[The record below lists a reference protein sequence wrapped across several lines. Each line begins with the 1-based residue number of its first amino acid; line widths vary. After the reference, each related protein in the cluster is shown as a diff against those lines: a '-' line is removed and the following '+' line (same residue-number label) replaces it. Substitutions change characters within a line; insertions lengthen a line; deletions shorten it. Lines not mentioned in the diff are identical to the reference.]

1 MGKASRRKA
10 QTRTPKDPSEL
21 PAPYVARPF
30 AGLPG
35 ETEWVAMR
43 EIIPAA
49 TARVGFTMEGREGEA
64 TLATILP
71 MAWPALHRDS
81 DEVVLAMQSGTGTGD
96 LSRDLAAALLAAV
109 GTEPGKPVE
118 SVPRTSA
125 ATPRLQDLLTGTEP
139 LRADVREGFDFWVE
153 GAELDAE
160 GAASLERA
168 NEAAAPTVRL
178 DGSGGPTG
186 SDSVFWCRIGE
197 RTYVRWVLP
206 QDEAAATDA
215 LARLHAADEGKLGDG
230 RLLGT
235 FRACGLL
242 VPVWEVDADADPA
255 SLNEPFAALAQRYAA
270 ALERTAPLTADERR
284 ARNGFASRQITLR

>member
-10 QTRTPKDPSEL
+10 QARTPKDPSEL

-30 AGLPG
+30 EGLPG

-49 TARVGFTMEGREGEA
+49 TATIDVTLEGHSGQV
-64 TLATILP
+64 TLATVLP
-71 MAWPALHRDS
+71 LAWPGLHRDS
-81 DEVVLAMQSGTGTGD
+81 GEIVLALQSGTSTGD
-96 LSRDLAAALLAAV
+96 MSRDLAAALIAAV

-160 GAASLERA
+160 SAASLERA

-178 DGSGGPTG
+178 DGPDGA
-186 SDSVFWCRIGE
+186 DSVFWCRIGE

-206 QDEAAATDA
+206 HDEAAATDA
-215 LARLHAADEGKLGDG
+215 LARLHAADQGRLGDG

-242 VPVWEVDADADPA
+242 VPVWEVDADVDPA
-255 SLNEPFAALAQRYAA
+255 TLNEPFAALAERFAA
-270 ALERTAPLTADERR
+270 ALQETAPLSADERR